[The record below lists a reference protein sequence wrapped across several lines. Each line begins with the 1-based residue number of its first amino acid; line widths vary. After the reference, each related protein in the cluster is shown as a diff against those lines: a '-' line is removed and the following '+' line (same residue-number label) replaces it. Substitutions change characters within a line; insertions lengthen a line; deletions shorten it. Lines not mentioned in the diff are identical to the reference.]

1 MLINADKTKCL
12 ILSSNNADHSWN
24 PHLNI
29 DQTPID
35 AVKETKFL
43 GITID
48 SGLRFTKQIN
58 DTVTKGTKRVN
69 IIKCLAGKER
79 GQQLETQR
87 KIYITYVRSFL
98 E

>member
-1 MLINADKTKCL
+1 MFADDTATWTQGKNKEKDKLADSTQKEVDKIAAWAEKWKMSINADKTKCL

-24 PHLNI
+24 PHLTI

-48 SGLRFTKQIN
+48 SGLRFTK
-58 DTVTKGTKRVN
+58 
-69 IIKCLAGKER
+69 
-79 GQQLETQR
+79 
-87 KIYITYVRSFL
+87 
-98 E
+98 